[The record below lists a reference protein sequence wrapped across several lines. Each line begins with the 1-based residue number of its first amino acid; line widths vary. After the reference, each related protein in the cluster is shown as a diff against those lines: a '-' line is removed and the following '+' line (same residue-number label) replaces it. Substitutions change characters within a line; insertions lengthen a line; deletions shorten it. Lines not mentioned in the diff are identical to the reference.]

1 MGRLPLEDYS
11 CEEID
16 RKGLIVKMLDHELS
30 VEEEDALLFHIRHC
44 TTCLAVVAE
53 VLFARS
59 QLENSKGKDYRVNI
73 N

>member
-1 MGRLPLEDYS
+1 MGKLPLEDYT

-16 RKGLIVKMLDHELS
+16 KRGLIVKMLDHKLPP
-30 VEEEDALLFHIRHC
+30 EEEDALLFHIRHC
-44 TTCLAVVAE
+44 TNCLAIVAE

-59 QLENSKGKDYRVNI
+59 HFEETKGKDYRINI